1 MKWILG
7 VLGAMSI
14 ATVGAAETPK
24 PPAGLHYESSKPIQ
38 VNADTFLADLNAET
52 GTYRGNVVVVQGEI
66 KLHADEVRVIAPDG
80 KARRMEAHGHVV
92 VDSPS
97 GSAIGDAGVYD
108 VVARVIHLT
117 GHVVLT
123 KNQNVM
129 RGSALDVQMATGEA
143 RLTAVSAT
151 GQPAR
156 VQAVIVPQ
164 QHGSHDK
171 PAPAP
176 AHPPNQTSAPA
187 PVAPSSPP
195 NP

>member
-1 MKWILG
+1 MKWLWG
-7 VLGAMSI
+7 VLGAMLI
-14 ATVGAAETPK
+14 AAQAGAAEAPK
-24 PPAGLHYESSKPIQ
+24 PPAGLRYESGKPIQ

-52 GTYRGNVVVVQGEI
+52 GTYRGNVVVVQGDI

-164 QHGSHDK
+164 HGSPDK
-171 PAPAP
+171 PAQAP
-176 AHPPNQTSAPA
+176 AHPPSQTPA
-187 PVAPSSPP
+187 PPPAAPSSPP

>member
-1 MKWILG
+1 MRYW
-7 VLGAMSI
+7 GAIVAALI
-14 ATVGAAETPK
+14 ATAAVAAEPPAATTPGPK
-24 PPAGLHYESSKPIQ
+24 PPPGLRYDSGKPIQ

-66 KLHADEVRVIAPDG
+66 KLHADEVRVIAPGG

-97 GSAIGDAGVYD
+97 GSAIGDSGVYD
-108 VVARVIHLT
+108 VVSRVIHLT

-129 RGSALDVQMATGEA
+129 RGSALDVHIATGEA
-143 RLTAVSAT
+143 RLIAVGEN

-156 VQAVIVPQ
+156 VQGVFIPQ
-164 QHGSHDK
+164 STGGQNK
-171 PAPAP
+171 PAPA
-176 AHPPNQTSAPA
+176 APA
-187 PVAPSSPP
+187 APSSPP